1 MKTTLQTIV
10 FLLAI
15 LAATNSHAQH
25 IIRYEFDN
33 HNAENLKVLFMD
45 TLSNEAIDSFYLHE
59 RNPYWNLPYDTIETH
74 NYFTKTYKFNNI
86 DSFTKDEIP
95 GLIAYGPGNVSRYPG
110 EAVASLGAFLST
122 NGQFIV
128 TTNKLILYVYS
139 ENDFIDHA
147 SKVVTYKADGNIHHS
162 FYSEDLIVNYCN
174 ITDDG
179 DYYLVNGSMH
189 AINAPHG
196 ELNLWKIIDIRNNQT
211 IVTVN
216 TNDENFYGGYG
227 KIDGNYICIMLHK
240 RNEDDPYGP
249 TGQGYLRC
257 FDMTNNVVYYTL
269 VDPISKSISMFKGI
283 TTEGVHLKSLLGK
296 DEPDRLL
303 RFDRDFTKQP
313 IR

>member
-1 MKTTLQTIV
+1 MKTTLKTLA

-15 LAATNSHAQH
+15 NAAMDSHAQH
-25 IIRYEFDN
+25 IIRYEMDLK
-33 HNAENLKVLFMD
+33 NAETYKVLFID
-45 TLSNEAIDSFYLHE
+45 TLSNEVIDSFYLHE
-59 RNPYWNLPYDTIETH
+59 RNPYWNLPYDTIETG
-74 NYFTKTYKFNNI
+74 NYMVKTYKFNNI

-95 GLIAYGPGNVSRYPG
+95 GLIAYGPGNISRYPF
-110 EAVASLGAFLST
+110 EAKASHGAFLST

-128 TTNKLILYVYS
+128 TTNKFILFVYS
-139 ENDFIDHA
+139 ENDFVDHA
-147 SKVVTYKADGNIHHS
+147 SKVVTYKSDGSIHHS
-162 FYSEDLIVNYCN
+162 FYSENLIINFCS

-179 DYYLVNGSMH
+179 NFYLVSGSMH

-196 ELNLWKIIDIRNNQT
+196 ELNLWKIIDVQNNQT
-211 IVTVN
+211 IVSVN

-227 KIDGNYICIMLHK
+227 KIDGNFICIMLHK

-257 FDMTNNVVYYTL
+257 FDMVNGTVYTTL

-283 TTEGVHLKSLLGK
+283 NAEGVHLKSLLGK

-303 RFDRDFTKQP
+303 RFDKDFTKQP